1 MITAYLAG
9 DQRLL
14 QWLDTLPG
22 AINSGLVRSIT
33 RLGIDLQRTLQQDN
47 IAGRAPMSR
56 TAQLMSKSDFR
67 VEQSDGTI
75 TASICLD
82 FHNAVRKGGLAG
94 TTNLRTS
101 LRRRR
106 EAFFSPSAGKVIG
119 APADDGVPG
128 LAEPSFLRSALDDMT
143 SAVRD
148 EIDATLAQAISQ

>member
-1 MITAYLAG
+1 MITAYLVG

-33 RLGIDLQRTLQQDN
+33 RLGIGLQRTLQQDN
-47 IAGRAPMSR
+47 IGGRVPTSR
-56 TAQLMSKSDFR
+56 TSRLMSKSDFR

-82 FHNAVRKGGLAG
+82 LHNAVWKGGLAG
-94 TTNLRTS
+94 TTNVRTS

-106 EAFFSPSAGKVIG
+106 EAFISPSAGKVIG

>member
-1 MITAYLAG
+1 MITAYLVG

-75 TASICLD
+75 TASILLD
-82 FHNAVRKGGLAG
+82 FHNAVWKGGLAG
-94 TTNLRTS
+94 TTNVRTS
-101 LRRRR
+101 LRRKR
-106 EAFFSPSAGKVIG
+106 EAFISPSARKVIG
-119 APADDGVPG
+119 APAGDGVPG
-128 LAEPSFLRSALDDMT
+128 LAEPSFLRSALDNMT

-148 EIDATLAQAISQ
+148 EIDLALAQATSQ

>member
-1 MITAYLAG
+1 MITAYLVG
-9 DQRLL
+9 DQQVL

-75 TASICLD
+75 TASILLD
-82 FHNAVRKGGLAG
+82 FHNAVWKGGLAG
-94 TTNLRTS
+94 TTNVRTS
-101 LRRRR
+101 LRRQR
-106 EAFFSPSAGKVIG
+106 EAFTSPRARKVIG
-119 APADDGVPG
+119 TPAEDGVPG
-128 LAEPSFLRSALDDMT
+128 LAEPSFLRSALDNMT

-148 EIDATLAQAISQ
+148 EIEATLAQAIS

>member
-1 MITAYLAG
+1 MITAYLVG

-33 RLGIDLQRTLQQDN
+33 RLGIGLQRTLQQDN
-47 IAGRAPMSR
+47 IGGRVPTSR
-56 TAQLMSKSDFR
+56 TARLMSKSDFR

-82 FHNAVRKGGLAG
+82 FHNVAGKGGLAG
-94 TTNLRTS
+94 TTNVRTS

-106 EAFFSPSAGKVIG
+106 EAFISPSAGKAIG
-119 APADDGVPG
+119 PPAENGVPG
-128 LAEPSFLRSALDDMT
+128 PAEPSFLRSALDDMT

>member
-1 MITAYLAG
+1 
-9 DQRLL
+9 
-14 QWLDTLPG
+14 
-22 AINSGLVRSIT
+22 
-33 RLGIDLQRTLQQDN
+33 
-47 IAGRAPMSR
+47 
-56 TAQLMSKSDFR
+56 MSKSDFR

-82 FHNAVRKGGLAG
+82 FHNAVWKGGLAG
-94 TTNLRTS
+94 TTNVRTS

-106 EAFFSPSAGKVIG
+106 EAFISPSAGKVIG

>member
-1 MITAYLAG
+1 MITAYLVG

-75 TASICLD
+75 TASILLG

-94 TTNLRTS
+94 TTNVRTS
-101 LRRRR
+101 LRRKR
-106 EAFFSPSAGKVIG
+106 EAFISPSARKVIG
-119 APADDGVPG
+119 APAGDGVPG
-128 LAEPSFLRSALDDMT
+128 LAEPSFLRSALDNMT

-148 EIDATLAQAISQ
+148 EIDLALAQATSQ

>member
-1 MITAYLAG
+1 MITAYLVG

-75 TASICLD
+75 TASILLD

-94 TTNLRTS
+94 TTNVRTS
-101 LRRRR
+101 LRRKR
-106 EAFFSPSAGKVIG
+106 EAFISPSARKVIG
-119 APADDGVPG
+119 APAGDGVPG
-128 LAEPSFLRSALDDMT
+128 LAEPSFLRSALDNMT

-148 EIDATLAQAISQ
+148 EIDLALAQATSQ